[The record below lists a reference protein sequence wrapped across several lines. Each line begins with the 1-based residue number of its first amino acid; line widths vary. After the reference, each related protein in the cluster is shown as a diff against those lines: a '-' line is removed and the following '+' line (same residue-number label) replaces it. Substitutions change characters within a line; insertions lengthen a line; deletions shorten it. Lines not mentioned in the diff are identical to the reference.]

1 MKKYTPIYAKIILY
15 AILIAIVVVTL
26 LPLVYAF
33 SASFKTNFEIASGSI
48 NIIPKE
54 PTFDNLKTVWGMS
67 GSTGF
72 KKVTY
77 ADYTLNS
84 LEISLASV
92 VVVVVLTSLSAYCF
106 QRGDFPGRRLIYWLF
121 LGTMFVGAGSIT
133 IFPIIQL
140 TSAVGLNNKF
150 GLVLVEAATAG
161 ASNLFLTM
169 GYLKTISKDL
179 DEAAKLDG
187 CSFFSTWLRIILPLS
202 KPILATVA
210 LMEFIA
216 TWNDYLIPMLM
227 LNKHMESTTLIVAVT
242 RLQSAGGAGSSQY
255 NLMMAGAVLTMIPV
269 LVLFLCMNKF
279 FVAGMTA
286 GAVKE

>member
-1 MKKYTPIYAKIILY
+1 MKKYTPFYAKIILY

>member
-1 MKKYTPIYAKIILY
+1 MKKYTPTYVKVILY
-15 AILIAIVVVTL
+15 AVLIAIVAITL
-26 LPLVYAF
+26 LPLIYAF
-33 SASFKTNFEIASGSI
+33 SASLKTNFEIASGGI

-54 PTFDNLKTVWGMS
+54 PTLDNIKTVWGMS

-92 VVVVVLTSLSAYCF
+92 AVVVVLTSLSAYCF
-106 QRGDFPGRRLIYWLF
+106 QRGNFPGRKLIYWLF

-161 ASNLFLTM
+161 AANLFLTM

-187 CSFFSTWLRIILPLS
+187 CSFFTTWLYIILPLS

-216 TWNDYLIPMLM
+216 AWNDYLIPMLM

-242 RLQSAGGAGSSQY
+242 RLQSTGGAGSSQY

-279 FVAGMTA
+279 FVAGMTQ